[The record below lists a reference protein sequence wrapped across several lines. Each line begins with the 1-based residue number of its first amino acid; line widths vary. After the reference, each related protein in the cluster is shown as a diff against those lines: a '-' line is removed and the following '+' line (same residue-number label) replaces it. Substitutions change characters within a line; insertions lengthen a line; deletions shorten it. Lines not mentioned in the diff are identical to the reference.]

1 LACALFILFL
11 VIIFGGLVHHFSH
24 IVFGAKLPEGS
35 EGTGLVSGEVNH
47 WTVSALWIPLIF
59 IAIMGLTIPSPL
71 QTLLLE
77 ATKIVVQ
84 ERQLPGPLGTI
95 AGTY

>member
-1 LACALFILFL
+1 

-24 IVFGAKLPEGS
+24 IAFGARPAAGS
-35 EGTGLVSGEVNH
+35 EGALLVPGEVNH
-47 WTVSALWIPLIF
+47 LTVWTLWLPLLFIVVMGWIIP
-59 IAIMGLTIPSPL
+59 GPL
-71 QTLLLE
+71 HDLLLE

-84 ERQLPGPLGTI
+84 EGQLPGPLGTI